1 MNERRGIDPNQII
14 VALDIL
20 DVPKAL
26 ALVDQLTPLG
36 LRWFKVG
43 LSLWAHAGHAVVN
56 ALRERDCKVFLDL
69 KLHDIPHQVGL
80 ATQAVSRLG
89 VDLLTVH
96 ASGGDAMLRAAV
108 EGAGKD
114 LRVLAITVL
123 TSLDAAPG
131 QVQERAEMAHSSGV
145 HGIVCSPLEVQNV
158 RERLAPPFLLVTPGV
173 RPRGAAVGD
182 QRRVATPAE
191 ALHWGS
197 DMLVIGRPITA
208 ADSPVDAAKA
218 ILAP

>member
-1 MNERRGIDPNQII
+1 MNRAPGVDPNRII

-43 LSLWAHAGHAVVN
+43 ISLWAHAGHQVVE

-80 ATQAVSRLG
+80 ATQAVSALG
-89 VDLLTVH
+89 VDLLTLH
-96 ASGGDAMLRAAV
+96 ASGGDAMMRAAV
-108 EGAGKD
+108 EESGEH
-114 LRVLAITVL
+114 LRLLAITVL
-123 TSLDAAPG
+123 TSLDAPPG
-131 QVQERAEMAHSSGV
+131 EVQRRAEMAHNAGV
-145 HGIVCSPLEVQNV
+145 HGIVCSPLEVEKI
-158 RERLAPPFLLVTPGV
+158 RADRAPPFLLVTPGV
-173 RPRGAAVGD
+173 RPKGAVVGD

-191 ALHWGS
+191 ALAWGS
-197 DMLVIGRPITA
+197 DLLVIGRPITA
-208 ADSPVDAAKA
+208 ADSPVDAARA
-218 ILAP
+218 IIAL